1 MAQLEMCDVRNLP
14 NCLLLTPVGHM
25 STFYDEDGNEL
36 LCCEE
41 CEMPMT
47 EAEEA
52 EARAKWGDEVW
63 DSLA

>member
-1 MAQLEMCDVRNLP
+1 
-14 NCLLLTPVGHM
+14 M

-36 LCCEE
+36 LCCKE